1 MTKINGRD
9 TRSRE
14 TVGKISTELLSKAP
28 NSTDPIEIER
38 ELHKD
43 YVKNIL
49 ECVES
54 NKNQFDGDF
63 FVIVLTK
70 KEPLMQNVLRHY
82 YFSRHSCPT
91 PDYDQTVY
99 QYHREKEDI
108 EFLWVIPSKEACLT
122 FMEQASSIAPEEWGL
137 LHYVLKFADGT
148 LFKLAK
154 QLNNEKLETSE
165 IIQ

>member
-1 MTKINGRD
+1 MTKIHGNNKRD
-9 TRSRE
+9 
-14 TVGKISTELLSKAP
+14 TVGKIAADLALRTP
-28 NSTDPIEIER
+28 YSTDPIEIER

-43 YVKNIL
+43 YVKNIF
-49 ECVES
+49 ECVQS
-54 NKNQFDGDF
+54 SKKQFNGDF
-63 FVIVLTK
+63 FVVVLTK

-99 QYHREKEDI
+99 HYHLKEDDI

-122 FMEQASSIAPEEWGL
+122 FLEQASSIAPEEWGL
-137 LHYVLKFADGT
+137 LHFVLKFADHT

-154 QLNNEKLETSE
+154 KLNNEKLDTSE
-165 IIQ
+165 LIS